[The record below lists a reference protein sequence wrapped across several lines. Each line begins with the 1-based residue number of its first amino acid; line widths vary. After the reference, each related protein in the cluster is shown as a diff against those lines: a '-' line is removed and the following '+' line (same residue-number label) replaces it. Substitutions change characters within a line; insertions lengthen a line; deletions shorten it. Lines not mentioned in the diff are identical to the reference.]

1 MTIKEKQSERKCKA
15 LKTMV
20 ESGEYSPAYALEK
33 LEEYF
38 DKGKVLERDY
48 EPLAEW
54 LEDLIDNPPVEPEEE
69 YEEYEEVEEEP
80 TEEPSESEW

>member
-1 MTIKEKQSERKCKA
+1 MSLIEKQSERKCKA

-33 LEEYF
+33 LEDYF
-38 DKGKVLERDY
+38 DRGKVLEKDY

-54 LEDLIDNPPVEPEEE
+54 LEELLNPPIEEE
-69 YEEYEEVEEEP
+69 LEDPVEEGE
-80 TEEPSESEW
+80 